1 MLARHSKPPLP
12 QSSSRTLTCT
22 LTPRRKQAPTPPSAC
37 SHNRS
42 VGRYSHK
49 LTHLPTHMSTH
60 THTQGAGPL
69 DPSTTRFP
77 DTQVSPLDMDTQGPQ
92 RRLRHPFPSHPLC
105 FKGAA
110 PTTSL
115 ALLAPQ
121 EMVFCTPKKWSAIGM
136 FLSIP
141 DPQQERDRKGRLG
154 SEERNA

>member
-22 LTPRRKQAPTPPSAC
+22 LRPRRKQAPTPPSAC

-49 LTHLPTHMSTH
+49 LTYLPTHMSTH
-60 THTQGAGPL
+60 THKEL
-69 DPSTTRFP
+69 DPWILPQPGSQTHRYR
-77 DTQVSPLDMDTQGPQ
+77 PLTWTHRGP
-92 RRLRHPFPSHPLC
+92 RGDFRHPFPSHPLC

-154 SEERNA
+154 SEERNT